1 MLAPT
6 RDLISSLTELS
17 RRMSMRI
24 DKLLLGATIAL
35 LFLGLV
41 MVTSASISLADRL
54 TAEPFYYLW
63 RQLLSLSIGLALA
76 GFAIAQPLAWWE
88 KQGPLL
94 LALGTLLLGLVLI
107 DGIGHRIN
115 GAQRWI
121 RLGGLTV
128 QPSELIKLF
137 TIIYLAGYL
146 VRRSAEVR
154 NVIRGFIKPIVLLVV
169 IAGLLLAE
177 PDFGTVVVLFT
188 TALGMLFLGG
198 VPLISYGTW
207 GVIIGSAVAA
217 AVWFEPYRMQR
228 FISFLNPWEKPYT
241 EGFQLTQALI
251 AIGRGEWFGVG
262 LGASVQKLFYLPE
275 AHTDFLFAVLGEE
288 LGFVGMVTVIALFG
302 VVLWRAFAIA
312 ARAARLG
319 HVFGAHL
326 AYGLGLLVGL
336 QVFVNIGVNLGIL
349 PTKGLAL
356 PFLSFG
362 GNSMLVNCVTIAL
375 LLRVHYETRRHE

>member
-1 MLAPT
+1 
-6 RDLISSLTELS
+6 
-17 RRMSMRI
+17 MSVGV
-24 DKLLLGATIAL
+24 DKLLLGATTAL
-35 LFLGLV
+35 LLLGLV
-41 MVTSASISLADRL
+41 MVTSASISLADKL
-54 TAEPFYYLW
+54 TADSFYYLW

-76 GFAIAQPLAWWE
+76 GCAMAQPLTWWE
-88 KQGPLL
+88 RRGPLL
-94 LALGTLLLGLVLI
+94 LVLGTLLLGLVLI
-107 DGIGHRIN
+107 EGIGHRVN

-154 NVIRGFIKPIVLLVV
+154 SVVSGFIKPIALLVG
-169 IAGLLLAE
+169 IAVLLLAE
-177 PDFGTVVVLFT
+177 PDFGTVVVLST

-198 VPLISYGTW
+198 VPLISYGIW
-207 GVIIGSAVAA
+207 GMIIGSAVAA
-217 AVWFEPYRMQR
+217 MVWFEPYRMQR
-228 FISFLNPWEKPYT
+228 LVSFLNPWEKPYT

-312 ARAARLG
+312 TRAARLG
-319 HVFGAHL
+319 HAFGAHL
-326 AYGLGLLVGL
+326 AYGLGLLIGL

-356 PFLSFG
+356 PFISFG
-362 GNSMLVNCVTIAL
+362 GNSMIVNCVTIAL
-375 LLRVHYETRRHE
+375 LLRVRYETRRQG